1 MKMKNFAKKLKRG
14 QGHVIEVVILI
25 VVVLLV
31 ALPIFGNI
39 GNNIK
44 NKAGDINSYLESGN
58 SSDSSSGELPAEL
71 LNTVSIE
78 TAKLQ

>member
-31 ALPIFGNI
+31 ALPIFGQI
-39 GNNIK
+39 GGNLE
-44 NKAGDINSYLESGN
+44 NKAGTINSYLDDNEENDGQYVNEEGN
-58 SSDSSSGELPAEL
+58 
-71 LNTVSIE
+71 
-78 TAKLQ
+78 